1 MAKVFVPT
9 LLRELTGGLSE
20 VEADGATVRL
30 LIEDMDRRFPG
41 LAARLTDGGKLRPNI
56 SVAIDG
62 EISPLGLIEKVPP
75 GAEIHFVTAIKG
87 GRR

>member
-9 LLRELTGGLSE
+9 LLRELTGGLTE

-30 LIEDMDRRFPG
+30 LIEDLDRRFPG
-41 LAARLTDGGKLRPNI
+41 LAARLTDGGKLRSNI

-62 EISPLGLIEKVPP
+62 EISPLGLIERVPA
-75 GAEIHFVTAIKG
+75 GAEVHFVTAIKG

>member
-9 LLRELTGGLSE
+9 LLRELTGGQSE

-30 LIEDMDRRFPG
+30 LIEDLDRRFPG
-41 LAARLTDGGKLRPNI
+41 LGARLTDGGKLRANI

-62 EISPLGLIEKVPP
+62 EISPLGLIEKVPA
-75 GAEIHFVTAIKG
+75 GSEVHFVTAIKG
-87 GRR
+87 GL

>member
-1 MAKVFVPT
+1 MARVFVPT

-30 LIEDMDRRFPG
+30 LIEDMERRFPG

-87 GRR
+87 GQR

>member
-9 LLRELTGGLSE
+9 LLRELTGGQSE

-30 LIEDMDRRFPG
+30 LIEDLDRRFPG
-41 LAARLTDGGKLRPNI
+41 LGARLTDGGKLRANI

-75 GAEIHFVTAIKG
+75 GSEVHFVTAIKG
-87 GRR
+87 GL

>member
-9 LLRELTGGLSE
+9 LLRELTGGQTE

-30 LIEDMDRRFPG
+30 LIEDLDRRFPG
-41 LAARLTDGGKLRPNI
+41 LGARLTEGGKLRANI

-62 EISPLGLIEKVPP
+62 EISPLGLIEKVPQ
-75 GAEIHFVTAIKG
+75 GSEVHFVTAIKG
-87 GRR
+87 GR